1 MTTDTSAASAAA
13 AAAAPA
19 PTGTAAT
26 AQRILRVGPV
36 NPQVART
43 LDEEFDALVLPSDPA
58 ERAAF
63 LAEQAGGIRIAVCSG
78 RVGVDTELMRSLPDL
93 EAIINFGVGYD
104 ATDVAQAAE
113 RGIPLSNT
121 PDVLNDCVADTALAL
136 YLDTL
141 RQVSAADRFVRAGRW
156 AAGEGFPLTARASGR
171 TVGILGLGRIGTAIA
186 QRLGAF
192 GCRIHYHN
200 RSERPESGYTYHR
213 TVRELAEAVDVL
225 VVAASGGPDSVGIVG
240 AAELAALGPQGHL
253 VNIARGTVVD
263 EDALVAALTEGT
275 IAGAGLD
282 VYEREP
288 QVPEALFG
296 LENVVLLPHVGSGT
310 RETRADMAELVLSNL
325 RRYLA
330 DGTLLT
336 PIS

>member
-1 MTTDTSAASAAA
+1 MTTHTSAAGVAAT
-13 AAAAPA
+13 AP
-19 PTGTAAT
+19 TAAT
-26 AQRILRVGPV
+26 AQHILRVGPV
-36 NPQVART
+36 NPQVARA
-43 LDEEFDALVLPSDPA
+43 LDEEFDALVLPTDPA

-63 LAEQAGGIRIAVCSG
+63 LAEQADGIRIAVCSG
-78 RVGVDTELMRSLPDL
+78 RIGVDAELMRSLPAL

-113 RGIPLSNT
+113 RGIPVSNT

-141 RQVSAADRFVRAGRW
+141 RQVSASDRFVRDGRW

-186 QRLGAF
+186 QRLEAF

-200 RSERPESGYTYHR
+200 RNERPESGYTYHASA
-213 TVRELAEAVDVL
+213 RELAEAVDVL
-225 VVAASGGPDSVGIVG
+225 VIAASGGPDSVGIVG
-240 AAELAALGPQGHL
+240 AAELAALGPQGYL
-253 VNIARGTVVD
+253 INIARGTVVD
-263 EDALVAALTEGT
+263 ESALVTALTEGS

-282 VYEREP
+282 VYAQEP
-288 QVPEALFG
+288 QVPESLFG
-296 LENVVLLPHVGSGT
+296 LDTVVLLPHVGSGT
-310 RETRADMAELVLSNL
+310 RETRSDMAELVLSNL
-325 RRYLA
+325 RQYLA
-330 DGTLLT
+330 DGTLVT